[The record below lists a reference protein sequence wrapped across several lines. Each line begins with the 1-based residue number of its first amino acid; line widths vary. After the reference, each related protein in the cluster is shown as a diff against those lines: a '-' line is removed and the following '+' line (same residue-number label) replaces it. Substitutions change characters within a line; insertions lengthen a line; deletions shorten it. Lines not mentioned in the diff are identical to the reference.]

1 MNKQDPEITI
11 ERLDQTNIN
20 SLPVLYHVVYGRK
33 MTAAFFEK
41 KYKTGYAGLEYAGYI
56 AYAKDHRPVA
66 FLGAI
71 PCELNYDDKIIS
83 AAQLTDGMTDPA
95 YQGRGLFVLLI
106 EKITELCKQNNVRFL
121 FGFPNQH
128 SLPVFLNRLEWKE
141 YGKMD
146 LFSLPVQALPLE
158 KISGKFSVFRYLY
171 NSWLQRV
178 LKRYSTLSATNI
190 SSADPGIYKRD
201 DYKKYRYP
209 DSIVISIRQ
218 ALLHVKIKHGMRIG
232 EMIIS
237 ENEFDD
243 VMSILKKLACKL
255 GVNKIAFHCSTG
267 YELHRL
273 FAERYESIP
282 SFTIVSKDL
291 GSGIP
296 LNALKFTYG
305 DIDIF

>member
-1 MNKQDPEITI
+1 MNKTDLEITI

-41 KYKTGYAGLEYAGYI
+41 KYKTGYAGLVYTGYI
-56 AYAKDHRPVA
+56 AYTKGHRPVA

-71 PCELNYDDKIIS
+71 PCELNYDKKIIS

-95 YQGRGLFVLLI
+95 YQGRGLFVQLI

-128 SLPVFLNRLEWKE
+128 SLPVFLNKQEWKE

-146 LFSLPVQALPLE
+146 LFCLPLQALPLE
-158 KISGKFSVFRYLY
+158 KISRKLPVFTYLY
-171 NSWLQRV
+171 NRYLHRV
-178 LKRYSTLSATNI
+178 LKRYIYPSTTNMP
-190 SSADPGIYKRD
+190 SVDPGTYKND
-201 DYKKYRYP
+201 DDTKYTYP
-209 DSIVISIRQ
+209 DSIVISIRDV
-218 ALLHVKIKHGMRIG
+218 LVRIKIKHGMRIG
-232 EMIIS
+232 EMDVS

-243 VMSILKKLACKL
+243 VMGVLKKLAGKL
-255 GVNKIAFHCSTG
+255 GVDTITFHCSTDC
-267 YELHRL
+267 ELHRL
-273 FAERYESIP
+273 FAGRYKSIS

-296 LNALKFTYG
+296 LGALKFMYG